1 MFFVCLVVVDVDLHC
16 MFLLLL
22 QVGGMFDLYSVLPR
36 PFFARRGALPLF
48 GDALP
53 FLKS

>member
-1 MFFVCLVVVDVDLHC
+1 MRIRELDNDDVD
-16 MFLLLL
+16 
-22 QVGGMFDLYSVLPR
+22 GKPDSTDTSVLSLEAV
-36 PFFARRGALPLF
+36 FAGRGALPLF